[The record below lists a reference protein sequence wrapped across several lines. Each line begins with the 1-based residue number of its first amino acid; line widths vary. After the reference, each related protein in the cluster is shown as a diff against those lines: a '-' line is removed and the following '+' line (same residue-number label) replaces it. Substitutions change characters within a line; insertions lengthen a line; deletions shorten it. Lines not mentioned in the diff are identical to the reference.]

1 MCEKQRKNILDKD
14 ACVLRK
20 MTKIDE
26 QQRENEKLGNFN
38 YSIFKIIKLI
48 N

>member
-1 MCEKQRKNILDKD
+1 MCEQQRKNILDKD

-26 QQRENEKLGNFN
+26 QQRENEKLGNYLN
-38 YSIFKIIKLI
+38 

>member
-1 MCEKQRKNILDKD
+1 MCEQQRKNILDKD

-26 QQRENEKLGNFN
+26 QQRENEKLGFLF
-38 YSIFKIIKLI
+38 ILFFKLIKLI